1 MELIRIEWN
10 AKLSLVMDERSNY
23 GDGES
28 EVKSQLSQSKTLI
41 HRHLSSSQFVNK

>member
-10 AKLSLVMDERSNY
+10 AKFSLVMDERFNY

-28 EVKSQLSQSKTLI
+28 EVKSQLISQKL
-41 HRHLSSSQFVNK
+41 